1 MLGLPAIH
9 SFYHVT
15 VQSKS
20 SADNALRCVRC
31 KQQAES
37 DVSIF
42 STGVTIAGQDAAAE
56 QNRNRARGGHPLS
69 LLAADTVLGKQQHS
83 YPSADRFPKQL
94 IRSSASALSWSPAS
108 SSLLCRLLL
117 LLLLLLQHKHT
128 VDRLLATVLRL
139 NITTVAFSVMF
150 EYTIQ
155 WVS

>member
-1 MLGLPAIH
+1 MLGLPAIY
-9 SFYHVT
+9 SFYRIT

-42 STGVTIAGQDAAAE
+42 STRVTIAAAE
-56 QNRNRARGGHPLS
+56 QNRNRARGGRPLS

-94 IRSSASALSWSPAS
+94 IRSSESALSWSPAS
-108 SSLLCRLLL
+108 SSLLCS
-117 LLLLLLQHKHT
+117 LLQHKHT
-128 VDRLLATVLRL
+128 VDFAWTSPPLLSPSCLSLLYSGYINEPLT
-139 NITTVAFSVMF
+139 F
-150 EYTIQ
+150 
-155 WVS
+155 

>member
-9 SFYHVT
+9 SFYRIK

-42 STGVTIAGQDAAAE
+42 STRVTIAGQDAE

-108 SSLLCRLLL
+108 SSLLSG
-117 LLLLLLQHKHT
+117 LLLQHKHT
-128 VDRLLATVLRL
+128 VDTGLHL
-139 NITTVAFSVMF
+139 NITTVPFSVMF

-155 WVS
+155 RVS

>member
-9 SFYHVT
+9 SFYRFT

-42 STGVTIAGQDAAAE
+42 STRVTIAGQDAAVE

-108 SSLLCRLLL
+108 SSLLCS
-117 LLLLLLQHKHT
+117 LLQHKHT
-128 VDRLLATVLRL
+128 VDTGLRL

-150 EYTIQ
+150 EFTIQ
-155 WVS
+155 RVS